1 MRMEAAISPYEA
13 LMSVQEWIPTAQA
26 EGRILAGASVSCPP
40 AVPIAV
46 LGERINESAVRLF
59 EYYGIEKCLVVR

>member
-1 MRMEAAISPYEA
+1 METAMPPHEA
-13 LMSVQEWIPTAQA
+13 LMSMQEWIPTTEA

-46 LGERINESAVRLF
+46 IGERINSSAVRLF
-59 EYYGIEKCLVVR
+59 EYYGIGKCLVVKE